1 LAALQRVVT
10 AVLCVQLAASP
21 VAEAMRETVT
31 EEAVIELSPG
41 RETVTM
47 RFVTDFSG
55 YKTTWVMP
63 VPARAEV
70 TLGDGKL
77 LDDLNKLSEPDYKDE
92 YTVKIGG
99 DEDVVYFRAKRQT
112 DPYEVRHL
120 DSDNAADWLTQHG
133 YKVTDIP
140 YLAEG
145 WTLVAVTP
153 VRDKAGSSLPLRISF
168 ATDTPVYP
176 MRLKKVPSYVDE
188 LRLHVLADHR
198 MDAHPLTLR
207 FAGTVGPHNQ
217 FLTTFTMPRT
227 GPTGDV
233 RFAQAASDDGYRA
246 ALPRQNV
253 IEIPVW
259 LVVLAAVAVLTVLTA
274 RALIR
279 RRRRIM

>member
-1 LAALQRVVT
+1 M
-10 AVLCVQLAASP
+10 
-21 VAEAMRETVT
+21 AEAMRETVT
-31 EEAVIELSPG
+31 EEAVVELSPG

-47 RFVTDFSG
+47 RFTTDFTG

-120 DSDNAADWLTQHG
+120 DSANAADWFAQHG
-133 YKVTDIP
+133 YKASDVP

-153 VRDKAGSSLPLRISF
+153 VRDKAGSRSPLRLSF
-168 ATDTPVYP
+168 ATDTPIYP

-198 MDAHPLTLR
+198 MDAGPLTPR
-207 FAGTVGPHNQ
+207 FAGPVGQRNQ
-217 FLTTFTMPRT
+217 FLTTYTMPLT
-227 GPTGDV
+227 EPTSDI
-233 RFAQAASDDGYRA
+233 RFTQAASDDGYRA
-246 ALPRQNV
+246 EVPRQNV

-259 LVVLAAVAVLTVLTA
+259 LVVLAAVVVVVLIALTA

-279 RRRRIM
+279 RRRRTIH